1 MKVGE
6 TSVPAKEA
14 TGFRSTAAAEIHA
27 DDDTTTARASTHE
40 RTSHGQSGGSVSG
53 DKTDTGKDTTTPD
66 STSATPRSAGNTDTA
81 VPQPER
87 PPMRACEDDISREK
101 ACDAEC
107 CSGRESPFQ
116 PKDDAV
122 ILSTKKRVGNK
133 NEFRSFQKEYILP
146 SPVLLSAISMNIIA
160 GNTQVEASFT
170 DKGFD
175 NWKKAL
181 SAFQRHQQSDLHREV
196 VFKKMQAGHGVDR
209 LLEHHGS
216 ILHSTRRQMLL
227 KQLDCL
233 RFLLRQGLAI
243 RGHKEIEENL
253 RQLLML
259 VAIDNKDTRT
269 WLDNKDYL
277 SPVIVN
283 EMIQLIGH
291 SVLRD
296 LLSDIREAGMFAIM
310 ADETS
315 DLSNKEQLSICI
327 RWVDSGFK
335 IHEDLIGF
343 VHVIHTDAETLSK
356 AIKDVL
362 IRCALP
368 LSQCRGQGYDGAANM
383 MGHLR
388 GVAAR
393 IRQEEPA
400 AIHVHCWAHCL
411 NLCLQEASKS
421 CHIIRDSL
429 CLVSEIAKLIRA
441 SPKRSAVFLK
451 LKDQVSP
458 DAPGLRPLCP
468 TRWTVR
474 TGALLGI
481 LSNYDVLIDTMAQ
494 INDECHDEYGTRAK
508 GLLNQ
513 LEKFHTLFGLK
524 MCYLIFSTTEELS
537 MLLQNKKTTLDE
549 ASRAAKVLA
558 RFLKHQ
564 REEATFAG
572 STKVS
577 VIAA

>member
-1 MKVGE
+1 MTAGKSLKATKMSGKKRLSKQCNLQEFFRKKVAKPTEDVTDNPSLSVKVGE

-14 TGFRSTAAAEIHA
+14 TGFRSTAAAAEDVIEIHA

-40 RTSHGQSGGSVSG
+40 RTSHGTSGGSVSG
-53 DKTDTGKDTTTPD
+53 DKTDA
-66 STSATPRSAGNTDTA
+66 TSATPRSAGNTNTA
-81 VPQPER
+81 VPRPER

-122 ILSTKKRVGNK
+122 ILSTKKR
-133 NEFRSFQKEYILP
+133 
-146 SPVLLSAISMNIIA
+146 
-160 GNTQVEASFT
+160 VEASFT

-209 LLEHHGS
+209 LLEHHGVTPF
-216 ILHSTRRQMLL
+216 HTKANAA

-243 RGHKEIEENL
+243 RGHKEIEGNL

-259 VAIDNKDTRT
+259 VAIDNKDIRT

-315 DLSNKEQLSICI
+315 DLSNK
-327 RWVDSGFK
+327 RAVDM
-335 IHEDLIGF
+335 H
-343 VHVIHTDAETLSK
+343 
-356 AIKDVL
+356 
-362 IRCALP
+362 
-368 LSQCRGQGYDGAANM
+368 
-383 MGHLR
+383 
-388 GVAAR
+388 
-393 IRQEEPA
+393 
-400 AIHVHCWAHCL
+400 
-411 NLCLQEASKS
+411 
-421 CHIIRDSL
+421 
-429 CLVSEIAKLIRA
+429 
-441 SPKRSAVFLK
+441 
-451 LKDQVSP
+451 QVG
-458 DAPGLRPLCP
+458 GL
-468 TRWTVR
+468 W
-474 TGALLGI
+474 
-481 LSNYDVLIDTMAQ
+481 
-494 INDECHDEYGTRAK
+494 
-508 GLLNQ
+508 
-513 LEKFHTLFGLK
+513 
-524 MCYLIFSTTEELS
+524 
-537 MLLQNKKTTLDE
+537 LQNP
-549 ASRAAKVLA
+549 
-558 RFLKHQ
+558 
-564 REEATFAG
+564 
-572 STKVS
+572 
-577 VIAA
+577 